1 MLNIDINRLT
11 DICLEYQ
18 QSRLYVSRIPEDFL
32 SIAKKRFSIPK
43 DDRIIAFETENQNN
57 NERVNWILYFILKVN
72 FIFFHVFLYYL

>member
-1 MLNIDINRLT
+1 
-11 DICLEYQ
+11 LEITCNY
-18 QSRLYVSRIPEDFL
+18 LEVFAPEPDFL